1 MIQVHLAERRRER
14 PHHVRVPHR
23 THHIAADTAL
33 SSSTISRAVRT
44 LARSHQAVH
53 QINQH
58 DQPRR
63 TGAATHTLSAL
74 KLCLHAGDD
83 TATTLGGAD
92 AEREQEEHS
101 PVTDSAHC
109 ITRLRL
115 PRLRHSRGQERME
128 YMRKQWSLRAR
139 VLSLAVPTQ
148 EDGSCGMVQQKAVGE
163 ATQREAGATRS

>member
-23 THHIAADTAL
+23 THHIAADSAL
-33 SSSTISRAVRT
+33 SSSTISRT

-53 QINQH
+53 QVNQH

-63 TGAATHTLSAL
+63 TGAATHTLSAV
-74 KLCLHAGDD
+74 KLCCHAGDD
-83 TATTLGGAD
+83 TATALGGAD
-92 AEREQEEHS
+92 AEREKEEHS
-101 PVTDSAHC
+101 PVADSGHC

-115 PRLRHSRGQERME
+115 PRLRLSRGQERME
-128 YMRKQWSLRAR
+128 YMRKQWSLRAC
-139 VLSLAVPTQ
+139 VLNLAVPTQ
-148 EDGSCGMVQQKAVGE
+148 EDGSCRVVQQEAVGE